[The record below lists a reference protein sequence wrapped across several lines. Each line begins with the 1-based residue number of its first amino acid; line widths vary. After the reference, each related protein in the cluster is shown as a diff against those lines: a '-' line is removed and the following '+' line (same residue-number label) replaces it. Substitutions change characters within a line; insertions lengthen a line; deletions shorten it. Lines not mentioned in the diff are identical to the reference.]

1 MLHLHRMSLR
11 PKNWRMIGRGSLV
24 SIFLASLLIGCTPS
38 EPTQASGTLE
48 RERISLLATEGEI
61 IVTRPIAEGS
71 LVKQGQVL
79 LQLDNKN
86 QQARV
91 AKAKAEL
98 MQAKANLTKILN
110 GERAEDI
117 DAAKANLAN
126 SKAKLT
132 DAQKHYRRIS
142 ELVAKKLV
150 SVAERDNALAERD
163 AAQASYDSSY
173 QIWQRMTKGS
183 RVEDIDAAQAQF
195 AAAKAQLVLERHKL
209 GELTI
214 KATRNGIL
222 DSLPYQLG
230 ERVPQHA
237 VVAIVQ
243 ANSRPYARVYIP
255 EPYKHKVH
263 VGALLPVHVDGV
275 AAVMQ
280 GKVRWSSVEPAFTPY
295 RNMTE
300 DDRSRLVYLT
310 EIDLPESADSLP
322 SGIPLQVDLEAK

>member
-11 PKNWRMIGRGSLV
+11 PKNWRMIGRGGLV
-24 SIFLASLLIGCTPS
+24 SIFLATILIGCTPS

-150 SVAERDNALAERD
+150 SVAERD
-163 AAQASYDSSY
+163 AAQASYDSNY

-255 EPYKHKVH
+255 EPYKYKVH

-275 AAVMQ
+275 ASVMQ
-280 GKVRWSSVEPAFTPY
+280 GKVRWRSVEPAFTPY